1 VLLECRCL
9 RICAEY
15 LSHSHTHVCGCV
27 WVFEILSNKPKANA
41 NMMQTPCKHLA
52 SIMLCFQSILGALH
66 HLMGHF

>member
-1 VLLECRCL
+1 
-9 RICAEY
+9 
-15 LSHSHTHVCGCV
+15 V
-27 WVFEILSNKPKANA
+27 WVFEILPNKPKANA